1 MNIITISVALLKNA
15 KKRGVRYDFDASLK
29 SASASG
35 KVDSFTF
42 MKNSGLIAH
51 KTVLGYTIPKVAKNK
66 ITFGGKF
73 NDRST
78 KAYKKYTLK
87 RCVFSV

>member
-1 MNIITISVALLKNA
+1 
-15 KKRGVRYDFDASLK
+15 
-29 SASASG
+29 
-35 KVDSFTF
+35 

-78 KAYKKYTLK
+78 KAYKKYSLK
-87 RCVFSV
+87 RYVIKKGLDKSLYSLYIFVW